1 MFKVPR
7 KLRRFFRGVSLR
19 FSLRP
24 IQRRPLRP
32 IEALFAKTNGDL
44 PTVVL
49 VDIGFRGGTL
59 PEWQDLAPHT
69 HTIAFEPAADE
80 YDRLCKKFAAE
91 GGQFSIYPYAIGK
104 CEGKEILSVT
114 KFPFS
119 SGIRPGD
126 TDFLGRMCESMRENL
141 SVIGHCPV
149 DVVSLD
155 SISEK
160 VGLHAA
166 NFLKIDTEGTEAEI
180 LEGAAGLLRSPNLF
194 GVKTEV
200 WFGEIKGNPSEF
212 ASIDCQLRDAH
223 FHLFDLTSCKY
234 PRRTFEQGKL
244 VMGPLR
250 LPWKVDPFCMGQML
264 TGDALYLKDPI
275 HSVTHGHGDEVFAWN
290 DKTVLAMAGIY
301 CTYGLL
307 DCAVELLSFY
317 SENWRATSGI
327 DFERTLES
335 LSPFIEFSYSSHRR
349 LTAGLRMEA
358 MARYMRH
365 WGK

>member
-1 MFKVPR
+1 MLSFTRTVER
-7 KLRRFFRGVSLR
+7 ILHGLSLR
-19 FSLRP
+19 LSLRP
-24 IQRRPLRP
+24 LRRRLVSP
-32 IEALFAKTNGDL
+32 IEGLFAKTNGDL
-44 PTVVL
+44 PTLTL
-49 VDIGFRGGTL
+49 VDVGFRGGVL
-59 PEWQDLAPHT
+59 PEWEALAAHT

-80 YDRLCKKFAAE
+80 YERLRKKFAAE
-91 GGQFSIYPYAIGK
+91 GGRFSIYPYAIGK
-104 CEGKEILSVT
+104 RVGTESLAIT
-114 KFPFS
+114 KLPFS
-119 SGIRPGD
+119 SGIKPGD
-126 TDFLGRMCESMRENL
+126 SAFLERMCESVRENL
-141 SVIGHCPV
+141 RVIGHCPV

-212 ASIDCQLRDAH
+212 SSIDCQLRDAH
-223 FHLFDLTSCKY
+223 FHLFDLTTCKY

-244 VMGPLR
+244 VIGPMR
-250 LPWKVDPFCMGQML
+250 LPWKLNPFGMGQML
-264 TGDALYLKDPI
+264 TGDALFLKDPI
-275 HSVTHGHGDEVFAWN
+275 HSVTHGHGDDVFAWN

-301 CTYGLL
+301 CIYGLL

-317 SENWRATSGI
+317 SDNWRTTSAI

-335 LSPFIEFSYSSHRR
+335 LSPVSEFSYRSHGRV
-349 LTAGLRMEA
+349 TEAMRMEA
-358 MARYMRH
+358 MAGYMKF
-365 WGK
+365 WKK